1 MSSLSDNILW
11 ENCLKGDND
20 AIEQLYRRYY
30 PRLYAYG
37 CKMTTDRDMVQNII
51 QDLFVKIIADHKK
64 LPLLENVNGYLFLAF
79 RRRLFDANKEKQ
91 IVFIDDLSDMP
102 EVFGA
107 EEELHTSDNDITCMY
122 KAFKKLS
129 VKQKRIIY
137 LYYICKMGHDDIAGL
152 LGINYQSSKNMLH
165 RSLVKLRSLF
175 FGGSGEL

>member
-1 MSSLSDNILW
+1 MNSLSDNILW

-20 AIEQLYRRYY
+20 AFEQLYRRFY

-51 QDLFVKIIADHKK
+51 QDLFVKIITDYRK
-64 LPLLENVNGYLFLAF
+64 LPSLENVNGYLFRAF
-79 RRRLFDANKEKQ
+79 RRRLFDANKDKQ

-102 EVFGA
+102 EIFGT
-107 EEELHTSDNDITCMY
+107 EEELHTSNNEIARMY
-122 KAFKKLS
+122 EAYKKLS

-137 LYYICKMGHDDIAGL
+137 LYYICKMGHDDIAHL

-165 RSLVKLRSLF
+165 RSLVKLRSFL
-175 FGGSGEL
+175 